1 MKNETTKTY
10 RDVLAA
16 NDGKDLE
23 FTVKL
28 ADFTGRQ
35 ADEEKIVAAS
45 CCASDPEL
53 LDSPAVFAL
62 DASWQSEGGIGAH
75 DNLHG
80 ELDAPIMA
88 LIKQISAKFGGEWL
102 YDAADSTLV
111 QKGA

>member
-1 MKNETTKTY
+1 MKHETIKTFK
-10 RDVLAA
+10 DVLAE
-16 NDGKDLE
+16 NDGKAPE

-35 ADEEKIVAAS
+35 ADEGLTIAAF
-45 CCASDPEL
+45 CWTDDPAM
-53 LDSPAVFAL
+53 LDHPALFNV
-62 DASWQSEGGIGAH
+62 DASWQSEGGIGSH

-88 LIKQISAKFGGEWL
+88 LAKQISVKFGGEWL

>member
-1 MKNETTKTY
+1 MKHETIKTFK
-10 RDVLAA
+10 DVLAA
-16 NDGKDLE
+16 NDGKALE

-28 ADFTGRQ
+28 ADYTGRQ
-35 ADEEKIVAAS
+35 ADEEKTVAAF
-45 CCASDPEL
+45 CWTDDPGM

-62 DASWQSEGGIGAH
+62 DASWQSEGGIGSH

-88 LIKQISAKFGGEWL
+88 LIKQIAAKFGGEWL